1 MTSATKPS
9 LSWQTFL
16 HSPSISY
23 IPPPLYATAAAS
35 DASSCSSSKFYW
47 NQELLQKWQSLLRSS
62 LSSLID
68 EEFTSSSSAAA
79 KATEEISYGSLLLL
93 ATYVADELRRRL
105 QLLPSS
111 TATTDVIDKLP
122 SCDHDDN
129 DNIRRIGMAIP
140 EGPFL
145 PLFVLVIHSLNIA
158 VAERWL
164 LLLDE
169 NNNSHDDN
177 SATSASTAPKYC
189 NGVVLIPMETDE
201 APQRYQSNQ
210 YVMRK
215 SGKEVLMK
223 STKLSWKWH

>member
-23 IPPPLYATAAAS
+23 IPPPTYATAAAS

-47 NQELLQKWQSLLRSS
+47 HQELLQKWQSLLRSS
-62 LSSLID
+62 SSSLID

-79 KATEEISYGSLLLL
+79 KATDEISYGSLLLL

-122 SCDHDDN
+122 SCDDN
-129 DNIRRIGMAIP
+129 NDIRRIGMAIP

-177 SATSASTAPKYC
+177 SATSATTAPKYWYC

-201 APQRYQSNQ
+201 APQRYQSNH

-215 SGKEVLMK
+215 KGNKVLMK
-223 STKLSWKWH
+223 STK